1 MVVNYIYMREVYFM
15 NAWWNGLDM
24 LMKVLYCIAVP
35 VTLVLLIQTVLS
47 VVGFGQGGA
56 GVDISDTSGLD
67 MDFDPAPD
75 VLDFPD
81 STDLRDYTIDGG
93 NPSDFSA
100 LQLFTLQGI
109 IAFLTVFSWTSII
122 SINSGTPELLGLFIG
137 LVLGLAVMVGVAKL
151 IQLSQRLTE
160 NGTINLKNALGGIG
174 TVYITIPPQGGG
186 QGKIMINIQG
196 SYTECS
202 AITMSNT
209 SLPSNTPVRV
219 TDVRG
224 DVLVVEKDTE

>member
-35 VTLVLLIQTVLS
+35 ATLVLLIQTVLS

>member
-1 MVVNYIYMREVYFM
+1 M

-35 VTLVLLIQTVLS
+35 ATLVLLIQTVLS

-81 STDLRDYTIDGG
+81 STDLHDYTIDGG